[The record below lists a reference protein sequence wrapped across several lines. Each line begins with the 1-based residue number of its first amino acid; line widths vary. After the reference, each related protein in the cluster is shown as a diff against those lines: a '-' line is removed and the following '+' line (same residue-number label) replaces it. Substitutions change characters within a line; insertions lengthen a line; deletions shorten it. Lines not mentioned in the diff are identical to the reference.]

1 MGLDDK
7 LEVDSEEVFVGKL
20 GKSLVRQ
27 IVGLKL
33 GSSDGKT
40 LGLSDRGAGYR
51 MASRR
56 PEYPG
61 DPVVPNI
68 PNGTVFY
75 ILLSIVDRPF
85 ESGISNT

>member
-7 LEVDSEEVFVGKL
+7 LEGDSEEVFVGTL

-40 LGLSDRGAGYR
+40 LGLSDMGAV
-51 MASRR
+51 
-56 PEYPG
+56 PG
-61 DPVVPNI
+61 TGLHPVVPNI
-68 PNGTVFY
+68 PTGTVFY
-75 ILLSIVDRPF
+75 KILLSIVDRPF